1 MEEAL
6 LHFKYDPHSLPRLQR
21 EQLYAEV
28 FYHWCLAVV
37 LKKKKRLF
45 KFWFTVYS
53 KGALPCV
60 GKNGVLILY
69 NGCYGESLQI
79 DVWEMVDS

>member
-21 EQLYAEV
+21 EQLYTKV

-37 LKKKKRLF
+37 LKKKK
-45 KFWFTVYS
+45 
-53 KGALPCV
+53 KGYLNFGLQDTAMGHCLV
-60 GKNGVLILY
+60 WVRM
-69 NGCYGESLQI
+69 GCSSCTI
-79 DVWEMVDS
+79 DVIESHCI